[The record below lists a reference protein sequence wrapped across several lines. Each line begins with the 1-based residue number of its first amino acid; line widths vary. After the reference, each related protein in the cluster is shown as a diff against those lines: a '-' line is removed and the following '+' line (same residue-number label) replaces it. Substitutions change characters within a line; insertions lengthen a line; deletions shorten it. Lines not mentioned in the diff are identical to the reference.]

1 MYTFRND
8 PSYDSISG
16 AFLCPIFKFSAGFLF
31 EIWKEIPCSNAIRV
45 EAFSIISD
53 MYVAVANSRD
63 AANNTETNTVV
74 YKFDLNLDKFVA
86 YQNILVNR
94 IVDLRYFTFKISEQV
109 TSFLVITSASLVDS
123 NEVAEV
129 RREGLSVIVIYAYVE
144 ELFLPLQNI
153 LIERPTQVLPHIWD
167 NKEMVLLI
175 ASEVAPVRFY
185 HYIGW
190 KFEDTALAEAPS
202 AFETGVSSMRNY
214 VDAKG
219 DSLVLLAN
227 SEHFGSTPNLFKFH
241 FKVNSDP
248 DLYQGILGWCDQSV
262 SELQDFDYARVLDE
276 LTAIHEQQRGMLKEL
291 VLQRPL
297 VLDGVNVTVE
307 RVVADRVEGD
317 EVLER
322 AAVENEKLRQIR
334 ELVEEMERKLV
345 VMGEQMGGALT
356 REQRDEV
363 LRSAQAREVE
373 LDVLEVDEV
382 VTQHVNGKPI
392 DLWAHSDE
400 DLLVGD
406 LSAPALTVHGGALHM
421 KAYEGVLASALRV
434 KGDQEISFPLSGEGI
449 SVDHLSVSQSINDN
463 DIQAITTVMRQMAE
477 GRDEITVDEVE
488 VGSLDGRVNG
498 RDWREVD
505 RVTLKSNGDQTIDG
519 RFEVDELVAGS
530 SAEILGTV
538 GGHSLNRMI
547 VIGGGGG
554 DEKELVIERS
564 VNFENSAL
572 FHDLHVTGR
581 MGSVKVRGKGGFD
594 VLMKRWPHTQIM
606 RGETQFDEVK
616 LLEPITLHVS

>member
-434 KGDQEISFPLSGEGI
+434 NGDQEISFPLSGEGF